1 MSRARVLGYGDARRR
16 PASPQS
22 PWMSLRSCDAT
33 YLVGDL
39 QVPSAGWASPPC
51 CPTCGA
57 IGQIRRSLIPVGC
70 IDESKTAAEPEPK
83 GTVQRMWSAHRGELR
98 GGPVTASAA
107 YSHTVRAAA
116 RDAVRVF
123 LAHGVDSPDA
133 ATAVRH
139 LVARLGEQYG
149 PQFLQDVTDKLFV
162 ELAEATA
169 ASGTAETRDFTDP
182 T

>member
-1 MSRARVLGYGDARRR
+1 VGY
-16 PASPQS
+16 
-22 PWMSLRSCDAT
+22 L
-33 YLVGDL
+33 
-39 QVPSAGWASPPC
+39 
-51 CPTCGA
+51 
-57 IGQIRRSLIPVGC
+57 
-70 IDESKTAAEPEPK
+70 DESKTAVGPGPK
-83 GTVQRMWSAHRGELR
+83 GAVQRMCSAHRGELR

-116 RDAVRVF
+116 LDAVRVF

-149 PQFLQDVTDKLFV
+149 PQFLQDVAAKLFV
-162 ELAEATA
+162 ELAEAITA
-169 ASGTAETRDFTDP
+169 RCTAETRDFPDP